1 MIKKI
6 IIILL
11 ITFSINSYADS
22 KKINNVEAEYIF
34 YYKNMKAGT
43 MSLKINSK
51 DDEVKIS
58 TIYDGNFLA
67 ELANKGY
74 REEVSYLK
82 RKNDTLIP
90 VKYLYKDNKDSYE
103 VTFKNKNIEIL
114 GIDQEKIIY
123 DVNEIIYDPISMLV
137 ILMQDFP
144 NVRETYK
151 VLSKK
156 NIKNYNYNY
165 KKSSSKIINGKEYKG
180 YSAEYNSGNKTNYFF
195 FSKNHNN
202 LMVFTSIRKKGKE
215 KIRIELLEIKNS
227 KLK

>member
-51 DDEVKIS
+51 DDEVKVS

-114 GIDQEKIIY
+114 GIDKEKIIY

-156 NIKNYNYNY
+156 NIKNYIYNY
-165 KKSSSKIINGKEYKG
+165 KKSSSKIINGKEYAG

>member
-74 REEVSYLK
+74 RAEVSYLK

-165 KKSSSKIINGKEYKG
+165 KKSSSKIINGKEYTG